1 MQQQRYSAKFTAVIF
16 TTIGFVLLGLCNKV
30 LAKDYNLN
38 ISLEAGAVWQERND
52 VQIPGDTGTR
62 FSLAELGTYTGSD
75 LRKWNLYGVGPT

>member
-16 TTIGFVLLGLCNKV
+16 TTIGFVLLVLCNKV

-62 FSLAELGTYTGSD
+62 FSLAELGTYTPIRGRTYVS
-75 LRKWNLYGVGPT
+75 Y